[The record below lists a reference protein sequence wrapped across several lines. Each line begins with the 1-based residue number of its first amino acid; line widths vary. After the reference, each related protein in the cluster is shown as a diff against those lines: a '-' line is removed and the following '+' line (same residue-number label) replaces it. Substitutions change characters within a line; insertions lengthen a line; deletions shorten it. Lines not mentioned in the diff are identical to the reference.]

1 MKKETTAAIAFAIA
15 GLVVLGALAAYLTW
29 EHKADVFPSG
39 ETKTQ
44 QEADAVLTALH
55 DAQPNDTSASSK
67 EKLQTAEDELFIIW
81 AGDSRTI
88 GMRDA
93 VDNEDLYIGASGEGY
108 EWLVQTGLPQ
118 IESAITTYPKAPV
131 VFNFGVNDYDN
142 LDRYMELYTS
152 LTKEYPKTHFYF
164 LSVNPIDPAVCKNIT
179 NEEISDFNSHL
190 QQLFPDTY
198 IDSFTY
204 LMINEAV
211 TIDGI
216 HYSGDDYRLIH
227 DFASEK
233 IRQIE
238 DDL

>member
-1 MKKETTAAIAFAIA
+1 M
-15 GLVVLGALAAYLTW
+15 
-29 EHKADVFPSG
+29 
-39 ETKTQ
+39 
-44 QEADAVLTALH
+44 
-55 DAQPNDTSASSK
+55 
-67 EKLQTAEDELFIIW
+67 
-81 AGDSRTI
+81 
-88 GMRDA
+88 
-93 VDNEDLYIGASGEGY
+93 
-108 EWLVQTGLPQ
+108 QTGLPQ

>member
-1 MKKETTAAIAFAIA
+1 MKKETTAAIALAVA
-15 GLVVLGALAAYLTW
+15 GLVVLGTLTAYLTW

-39 ETKTQ
+39 ETKAQ

-55 DAQPNDTSASSK
+55 EAQPKEASAQSK
-67 EKLQTAEDELFIIW
+67 EKSADEQDELFIIW

-93 VDNEDLYIGASGEGY
+93 VDNEDLYIGAAGEGY
-108 EWLVQTGLPQ
+108 DWLTQTGLPQ
-118 IESAITTYPKAPV
+118 IEDAIKKHPNAPV

-142 LDRYMELYTS
+142 MERYMELYTS
-152 LTKEYPKTHFYF
+152 LTEEYPKTHFYF

-179 NEEISDFNSHL
+179 NEEIADFNSRL
-190 QQLFPDTY
+190 KQLFPDTY

-216 HYSGDDYRLIH
+216 HYSGDDYRSIH
-227 DFASEK
+227 AFAAEE
-233 IRQIE
+233 IRKTE
-238 DDL
+238 AS